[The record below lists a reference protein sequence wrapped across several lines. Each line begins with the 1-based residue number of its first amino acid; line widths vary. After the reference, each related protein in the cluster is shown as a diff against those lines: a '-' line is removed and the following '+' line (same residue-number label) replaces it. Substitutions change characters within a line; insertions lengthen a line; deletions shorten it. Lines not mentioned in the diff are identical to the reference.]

1 MTRLD
6 QLDILQGIGNPLLRD
21 WSIVFSV
28 AGVGLFFVLRWI
40 VTIIT
45 QAKNATNTHK
55 STEAS
60 RLEQYLNNELNLSRQ
75 EKRELT
81 TEIQKIGAQISE
93 LNASNLRLKL
103 QLKHVVMRTRYLEK
117 LLYENQIQFIP
128 AIENYDDF

>member
-1 MTRLD
+1 MD